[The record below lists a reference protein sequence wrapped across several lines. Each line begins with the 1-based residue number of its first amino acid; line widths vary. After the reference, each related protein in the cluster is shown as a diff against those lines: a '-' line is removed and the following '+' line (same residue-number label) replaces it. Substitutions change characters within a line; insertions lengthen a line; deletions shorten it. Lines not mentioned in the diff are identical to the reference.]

1 MKKFIYLI
9 ILITFVFISS
19 ANPFEDIPEAHWAYE
34 AVNSLSDKE
43 ILTGLPED
51 IFDGSQKVTR
61 YDFASMLSRV
71 INRLE
76 KTNGLKN
83 LSSNDVNS
91 LSNLFNEFQ
100 NELALIDVRYVYL
113 KNEIESIKKDIDR
126 KNPYP
131 KINLT
136 GESVL
141 DYNNF
146 LYNTLP
152 EKSTYR
158 GFRNFNYLNLH
169 ASPNSETGIYLT
181 FFNDNTDWIGTAG
194 ADVPRNDLIKLGYI
208 ELNNIDFFGI
218 SNFDKAILGRQNY
231 LLNTGLLFDSR
242 MDGTVLYG
250 KDFNI
255 FLFEQGLNNTRSPF
269 NVWGINYSAN
279 PFLSVFYSE
288 IRPFGQTKYNPLGF
302 FYDVYDS
309 KNEVNYA
316 LEYIIHRYDSNVI
329 ASDGSPDDMFNAYR
343 FKFAGRDWKFIYSVH
358 ENGKAGFFSKNS
370 LKNDDFNIISPLY
383 RNFPIFDGNTEDLF
397 LKYSY
402 GLYDSKLHF
411 AYELIGQNEG
421 NSKIDILTLGYEK
434 EVYKGVDMNV
444 SYSLISPEKGASSS
458 QIDDISG
465 IAPGTDVDSS
475 IIKMQMRVK
484 F

>member
-194 ADVPRNDLIKLGYI
+194 ADVPRNDLIKLGY
-208 ELNNIDFFGI
+208 
-218 SNFDKAILGRQNY
+218 
-231 LLNTGLLFDSR
+231 
-242 MDGTVLYG
+242 
-250 KDFNI
+250 
-255 FLFEQGLNNTRSPF
+255 
-269 NVWGINYSAN
+269 
-279 PFLSVFYSE
+279 
-288 IRPFGQTKYNPLGF
+288 
-302 FYDVYDS
+302 
-309 KNEVNYA
+309 
-316 LEYIIHRYDSNVI
+316 
-329 ASDGSPDDMFNAYR
+329 
-343 FKFAGRDWKFIYSVH
+343 
-358 ENGKAGFFSKNS
+358 
-370 LKNDDFNIISPLY
+370 
-383 RNFPIFDGNTEDLF
+383 
-397 LKYSY
+397 
-402 GLYDSKLHF
+402 
-411 AYELIGQNEG
+411 
-421 NSKIDILTLGYEK
+421 
-434 EVYKGVDMNV
+434 
-444 SYSLISPEKGASSS
+444 
-458 QIDDISG
+458 
-465 IAPGTDVDSS
+465 
-475 IIKMQMRVK
+475 
-484 F
+484 